1 MSAEADHML
10 RGMDITRFS
19 RGIKRILSNVDYF
32 YLRKFFIINLS
43 DIFNS
48 IFVISQFVLFFFQA
62 KDLWNIKLSKND
74 ILIPITHILKLLF

>member
-1 MSAEADHML
+1 MWIIFIFES
-10 RGMDITRFS
+10 FS
-19 RGIKRILSNVDYF
+19 LS
-32 YLRKFFIINLS
+32 ILS

-74 ILIPITHILKLLF
+74 I